1 MLKKRLMERIVKSK
15 FYNIGLILIMM
26 IGIVMLIYKLFYNVV
41 GGYFWGSNLPMVSD
55 TFTGYIVIIA
65 IIIIGMGLKVR
76 YDEKLKDL
84 YFLVWAMWVI
94 ALIESLV
101 HIL

>member
-41 GGYFWGSNLPMVSD
+41 GGYFWESNLPMVSD

-65 IIIIGMGLKVR
+65 IIIIGIGLKVR

-94 ALIESLV
+94 ALIESLL

>member
-15 FYNIGLILIMM
+15 FYNIGLILTMM

-41 GGYFWGSNLPMVSD
+41 GGYFWESNLPRVSD

-94 ALIESLV
+94 ALIESLL